1 MTRPSNTRTIKA
13 SERSHKVL
21 ERVRPL
27 AVDSHTDSK
36 KFVSVDGAGKLVV
49 VDVIAAM
56 GAAASSTPKSPNSIV
71 SYKKP
76 PAIRLRPMG
85 ALGDL
90 RRAERR
96 RTVKDRRESAW
107 SCGGLGISAV
117 VEVVVGTGVEG
128 KDWGSGWEEH
138 GVLGGD
144 IPRCRM
150 R

>member
-1 MTRPSNTRTIKA
+1 VTRPSNTRTIKA

-96 RTVKDRRESAW
+96 RTVKDRRESARTRAV
-107 SCGGLGISAV
+107 LFSAR
-117 VEVVVGTGVEG
+117 
-128 KDWGSGWEEH
+128 
-138 GVLGGD
+138 VLGVVAGWGF
-144 IPRCRM
+144 RL
-150 R
+150 